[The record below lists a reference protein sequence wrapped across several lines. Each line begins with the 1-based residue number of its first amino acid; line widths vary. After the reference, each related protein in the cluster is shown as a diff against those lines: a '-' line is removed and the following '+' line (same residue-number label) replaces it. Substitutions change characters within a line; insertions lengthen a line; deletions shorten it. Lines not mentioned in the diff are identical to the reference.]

1 MNLLLVAVGGYL
13 VGTISFARLIGRRIL
28 PGEDL
33 SETEYAI
40 PDSDETTTYRG
51 VSASSIIE
59 RSGWKWGLAVAVLD
73 GLKALIPTLVLLVA
87 YPDSAAY
94 AVAAVA
100 VMAGHV
106 WPVWWRFEGGRGQ
119 AVLIGALVAIDA
131 VAIPA
136 AILAGAVL
144 GLVGFTSVYMAR
156 NMWPLPL
163 IPWFW
168 WRDGIG
174 TNVWFAV
181 AVNLIYWL
189 ASRSDVAE
197 EIRVRKI
204 RGISGRSYPSRLR
217 HAWDAFF
224 TED

>member
-1 MNLLLVAVGGYL
+1 VNLFLVAVGGYL
-13 VGTISFARLIGRRIL
+13 IGTISFTRLIGHRIL

-40 PDSDETTTYRG
+40 PQSDETMTYHG
-51 VSASSIIE
+51 VSASTIIE
-59 RSGWKWGLAVAVLD
+59 RSGWKWGLTVAVLD
-73 GLKALIPTLVLLVA
+73 GLKALIPTLVLLIG

-94 AVAAVA
+94 AVGAVA
-100 VMAGHV
+100 VMVGHV

-119 AVLIGALVAIDA
+119 AVLLGALIAIDV

-136 AILAGAVL
+136 AFVAGTVV
-144 GLVGFTSVYMAR
+144 GLVLFTSVYMAR

-168 WRDGIG
+168 GRDGIG
-174 TNVWFAV
+174 ANFWFAV
-181 AVNLIYWL
+181 AVNVVYWI
-189 ASRSDVAE
+189 ASRGDVDE
-197 EIRVRKI
+197 ELRVRKI
-204 RGISGRSYPSRLR
+204 RGISELSYPNRLR
-217 HAWDAFF
+217 HAWRAFF

>member
-1 MNLLLVAVGGYL
+1 MNLFLVAVGGYL
-13 VGTISFARLIGRRIL
+13 IGTISFARLIGRRIL

-40 PDSDETTTYRG
+40 PDCDETTTYRG
-51 VSASSIIE
+51 VSSSSIIE
-59 RSGWKWGLAVAVLD
+59 RSGWKWGLAVAVLE

-87 YPDSAAY
+87 YPASAAY

-136 AILAGAVL
+136 AIVAGAVL

-174 TNVWFAV
+174 TNFWFAV
-181 AVNLIYWL
+181 AVNVIYWL

-204 RGISGRSYPSRLR
+204 RGISGQSYPSRLR
-217 HAWDAFF
+217 HAWHAFF
-224 TED
+224 AED

>member
-1 MNLLLVAVGGYL
+1 MNLFLVAIGGYL
-13 VGTISFARLIGRRIL
+13 IGTISFTRLIGHRIL

-40 PDSDETTTYRG
+40 PGSDETTTYHG

-73 GLKALIPTLVLLVA
+73 GFKALIPTLVLLVV

-100 VMAGHV
+100 VMVGHV
-106 WPVWWRFEGGRGQ
+106 WPVWWGFEGGRGQ
-119 AVLIGALVAIDA
+119 AVLLGALIAIDV

-136 AILAGAVL
+136 AIVAGTVV
-144 GLVGFTSVYMAR
+144 GLLLFTSVYMAR

-174 TNVWFAV
+174 ANFWFAV
-181 AVNLIYWL
+181 AVNVVYWI

-197 EIRVRKI
+197 ELRVRKI
-204 RGISGRSYPSRLR
+204 RGISELSYPNRLR
-217 HAWDAFF
+217 HAWRAFF